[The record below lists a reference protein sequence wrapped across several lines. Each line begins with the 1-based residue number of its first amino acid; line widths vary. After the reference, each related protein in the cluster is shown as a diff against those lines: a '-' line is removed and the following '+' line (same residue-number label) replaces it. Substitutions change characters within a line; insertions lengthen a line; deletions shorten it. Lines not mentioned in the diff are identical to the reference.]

1 MAIVLIICN
10 CVSVGTIKVTT
21 RNINYRLTIR
31 ITTGFN
37 NYRISGSRTTITRVS
52 KTRLSGFTLNITI
65 SNIHN
70 TTLAIDSCCTSNIA
84 TRNI

>member
-21 RNINYRLTIR
+21 RNINYRFTVR
-31 ITTGFN
+31 IITSLN
-37 NYRISGSRTTITRVS
+37 NNSISGSLTTTTMVN